1 MTGVWHIGCHLLS
14 MYEALSYIPSAKE
27 RREQHHAELSIGF
40 WVRASHGAED
50 ECRGRCLVTA
60 SKHRQPG
67 VLLANP
73 QFVFVTPCR
82 VWARLYSLLLVK
94 VYSSH

>member
-1 MTGVWHIGCHLLS
+1 M
-14 MYEALSYIPSAKE
+14 
-27 RREQHHAELSIGF
+27 
-40 WVRASHGAED
+40 
-50 ECRGRCLVTA
+50 TA

-73 QFVFVTPCR
+73 QFVFVNLCH
-82 VWARLYSLLLVK
+82 VWARLYSLFLVK